1 MNGPDFTIV
10 EGTTFGFGI
19 TWEDSGTPRE
29 AIDIGGCTAVFRIC
43 PASSNQTL
51 AECTTEDGGVKIGPL
66 KGQLSVNLAPGKT
79 AGTSGALWTGARYE
93 LRVMYASGEVYSL
106 VRGLARLIPAVIE

>member
-29 AIDIGGCTAVFRIC
+29 AIDIGGCTAVFRVC

-51 AECTTEDGGVKIGPL
+51 AECTTEDGGVSIGPL
-66 KGQLSVNLAPGKT
+66 KGQLSVSLAPGKT
-79 AGTSGALWTGARYE
+79 AGTSGALWSGARYE
-93 LRVMYASGEVYSL
+93 LRVMYPSGEVYSL
-106 VRGLARLIPAVIE
+106 VRGQARLIPAVIE

>member
-19 TWEDSGTPRE
+19 TWEDSGTPRA
-29 AIDIGGCTAVFRIC
+29 AIDIEGCAAVFRIC
-43 PASSNQTL
+43 PASSSQTL

-66 KGQLSVNLAPGKT
+66 RGQLTVSLAPEKT

-93 LRVMYASGEVYSL
+93 LRVMYPSGDVYSL
-106 VRGLARLIPAVIE
+106 VRGQARLIPAVIE